1 MSCTTIGLEY
11 SSSVLALGAPHNGGM
26 GPLESPRNMSRPP
39 SPLPARVTAQSV
51 DRYLAAARG
60 GRQSAL
66 EKLFDYYRAYLTAIA
81 RRSLDQRLQPKCA
94 PSDLVQETL
103 TLAFRKFAAQNIIV
117 EAELRT
123 WLRKLLKNKIRAT
136 QRRYGRGTKRDIAK
150 EVSLYEF
157 ESKQMLFEL
166 AAQAGES
173 LGADLDRPESVK
185 RIEAALARLSE
196 GHRLIIELH
205 HRQNRKFTEIAQ
217 RLNRSPDAIRML
229 WVRALRRL
237 AKELERGNNDV

>member
-1 MSCTTIGLEY
+1 M
-11 SSSVLALGAPHNGGM
+11 
-26 GPLESPRNMSRPP
+26 
-39 SPLPARVTAQSV
+39 
-51 DRYLAAARG
+51 
-60 GRQSAL
+60 
-66 EKLFDYYRAYLTAIA
+66 
-81 RRSLDQRLQPKCA
+81 
-94 PSDLVQETL
+94 QETL

-185 RIEAALARLSE
+185 HIEAALARLSE

-205 HRQNRKFTEIAQ
+205 YRQNRKFTEIAQ